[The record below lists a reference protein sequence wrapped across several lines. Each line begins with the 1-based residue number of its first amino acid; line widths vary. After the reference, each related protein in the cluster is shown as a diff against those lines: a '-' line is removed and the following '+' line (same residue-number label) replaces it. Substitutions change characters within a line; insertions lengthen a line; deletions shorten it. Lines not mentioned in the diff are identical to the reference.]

1 MISFINSWAQGII
14 LAVIIA
20 TIIENILPEGN
31 NKKYVKTIIGIYIMF
46 VVMYPLISRISNK
59 NISIK
64 NIIGNTTSKMKEFET
79 NNNITIETNDYIE
92 KTYKQKL
99 EEDLNNRLGEKGYA
113 INSLDIDV
121 EIENEETYG
130 QINSIFM
137 QISKTQKLEGNKVN
151 KKNASNN
158 SVNQIEKVE
167 VNISNSNTNKRY
179 DMNQE
184 NISKEDID
192 NLKYYLNTTYMI
204 EKEKIHINE

>member
-20 TIIENILPEGN
+20 TIIEIILPEGN